1 MAGLVADAG
10 GVGDPEEV
18 DRRVEGGGE
27 RGRLAELAAAEDRLE
42 RLRAALAPAMARQET
57 MRNEFAALGNQMLM
71 AHSQMLVAQQ
81 RLVNLWTAHQA
92 DHDATV
98 VALIEELRR

>member
-1 MAGLVADAG
+1 VSDHEI
-10 GVGDPEEV
+10 D
-18 DRRVEGGGE
+18 DRI
-27 RGRLAELAAAEDRLE
+27 E
-42 RLRAALAPAMARQET
+42 RLRQALAPSLERQQKIRE
-57 MRNEFAALGNQMLM
+57 EFAALGNQMLM
-71 AHSQMLVAQQ
+71 AQSQVLVAQQ

>member
-1 MAGLVADAG
+1 MSDAEREA
-10 GVGDPEEV
+10 EE
-18 DRRVEGGGE
+18 RI
-27 RGRLAELAAAEDRLE
+27 E
-42 RLRAALAPAMARQET
+42 RLRAALAPSLERQEKL
-57 MRNEFAALGNQMLM
+57 RAEFASLGNQMLM
-71 AHSQMLVAQQ
+71 AQSQILVAQQ